1 VTGGRSPSDA
11 SRDHYS
17 YSHYANH
24 DVAEGFDALRFSG
37 PIGQYLS
44 DTQENLVRDALGPLD
59 GRHVLDVGT
68 GTGRAAIAL
77 AAAGAHVVGIDA
89 SQEMLGVARRRAAD
103 RGVAVQFLPGDAHA
117 LEFGD
122 GTFDASVSFR
132 VLMHAPDW
140 MRCVS
145 ELCRVTRW
153 RVMVDFPALVSAA
166 AVQSGARHLGKTLGL
181 ETEAYRVIA
190 ERRMAKA
197 FSEHGFRIV
206 SVHRQF
212 VLPIALHKMTGSLNL
227 TLAMERGMASLGLR
241 RLFGSPVTMVA
252 ER

>member
-1 VTGGRSPSDA
+1 VTGGRAPSGA

-17 YSHYANH
+17 YSHYANR

-37 PIGQYLS
+37 PIGQYLVE
-44 DTQENLVRDALGPLD
+44 TQEKLLLEALGPLD

-68 GTGRAAIAL
+68 GTGRAAIGL
-77 AAAGAHVVGIDA
+77 AAGGAHVVGIDA
-89 SQEMLGVARRRAAD
+89 SQEMLGVARKRAAE

-122 GTFDASVSFR
+122 ATFDASVSFR

-140 MRCVS
+140 TQCVS

-153 RVMVDFPALVSAA
+153 RVVVDFPSLASVAAL
-166 AVQSGARHLGKTLGL
+166 QSGARHFGKTLGL

-190 ERRMAKA
+190 ERRMAQA
-197 FSEHGFRIV
+197 FAARGFRII

-212 VLPIALHKMTGSLNL
+212 VLPIAFHKMTGSLNL
-227 TLAMERGMASLGLR
+227 TLAMERGMAALGLR